1 MITSVQMKE
10 LEASSGVPLSS
21 LMKRA
26 GTAVY
31 EALKQ
36 KFDLKGKKI
45 LIVCYHG
52 NNGGDG
58 FVAARYLCDDA
69 SVDVLFLGDEKRL
82 KHEAALNY
90 KKIVDNIRIQFVDE
104 DEVDFDDYD
113 IIVDAML
120 GTGIQ
125 GPLKESLRQAIQGI
139 NQSTAFKVS
148 VDIPSGMDPDTGN
161 VEYAA
166 VEADLILCFH
176 DLKAGLKGMEGKTE
190 ILDIGIHKESQQQ
203 D

>member
-1 MITSVQMKE
+1 MITSAEMME
-10 LEASSGVPLSS
+10 LERNSGIPVAV
-21 LMKRA
+21 LMENA
-26 GTAVY
+26 GKAIADAIK
-31 EALKQ
+31 EKQ
-36 KFDLKGKKI
+36 DIKNKKI
-45 LIVCYHG
+45 LVAAYHG

-125 GPLKESLRQAIQGI
+125 GPLKESLRQAIRGI